1 MDSNFDILDYLNQV
15 YMTKVMPDVNIN
27 KVGISE
33 EEKEKEEIL
42 ENKKRRINIPDAE
55 IKHFSLRSEEDVEE
69 YNEPEDDP
77 DPEEQP
83 NGTGDHETSPKRAQK
98 RGLEKDSGTNVPEI
112 ADEVV
117 EI

>member
-15 YMTKVMPDVNIN
+15 YMTKVMPDVNIE

-55 IKHFSLRSEEDVEE
+55 IKHFSLRPEENIEE
-69 YNEPEDDP
+69 YNEPEDNP
-77 DPEEQP
+77 DPAEQSD
-83 NGTGDHETSPKRAQK
+83 GTGDNEAPTQRTQK
-98 RGLEKDSGTNVPEI
+98 GRLEKDSGANVPEI